1 MVTISSLQSA
11 NDRHN
16 HQQIYRSLTV
26 QVQLPSFGHLFFLD
40 VVVHSRALHQSIFI
54 LSSLFAL
61 ASPMINMYYIPP
73 YRRYVK
79 SLLSANSQISPLK
92 MSTDALHSGPRF

>member
-26 QVQLPSFGHLFFLD
+26 Q
-40 VVVHSRALHQSIFI
+40 